1 MAVFEYIAL
10 TDAGKQKKG
19 VLEADSPRQVRQQ
32 LRDKHWMPLSVEVT
46 ETKSST
52 SNPLANL
59 FRKGIKTADLSMLTR
74 QLSTLISAGLPIE
87 ETLRATAE
95 QTEKKHIKAMILDI
109 RSRVLEGHSLAA
121 ALNDFDYAFPKLYRA
136 TVAAGEHAGHL
147 DTVLLRLADYM
158 ESSQVNQ
165 QKIKLAAVYPIILC
179 VVAVGIVVGLLTFV
193 VPDIVEVFVKNGQE
207 LPPLTTAM
215 IAASDFLKSH
225 GFTLLF
231 LLIASFIGF
240 KWALKKEHLKK
251 RYHEFV
257 LSVPFFGKMIK
268 SFNTSSFVSTLA
280 ILNSSGVPLVE
291 AMKIAAQVV
300 GNVVI
305 EARLGVASQHVT
317 EGGSLQQALQETNVF
332 PPMMLHMIASG
343 EVSGELDTM
352 LEKTAKNQETDLQN
366 TITTLVSMFEPLML
380 LAMGGIVVLI
390 VIAIMLPILN
400 MNQMIS

>member
-1 MAVFEYIAL
+1 MAVFEYTAL

-32 LRDKHWMPLSVEVT
+32 LRDKNWMPLSVEVT
-46 ETKSST
+46 KSKSRIG
-52 SNPLANL
+52 NPLGNL

-87 ETLRATAE
+87 ETLKVTAQ
-95 QTEKKHIKAMILDI
+95 QTEKKHITAMILDI

-147 DTVLLRLADYM
+147 DTVLFRLADYM

-165 QKIKLAAVYPIILC
+165 QKIKLAAVYPLILC

-215 IAASDFLKSH
+215 ISASDFLKDH

-231 LLIASFIGF
+231 LLMASFIGF
-240 KWALKKEHLKK
+240 KWALKKEHLKR
-251 RYHEFV
+251 RYHELV
-257 LSVPFFGKMIK
+257 LSAPFFGKMIK

-305 EARLGVASQHVT
+305 EARLGTASQHVT
-317 EGGSLQQALQETNVF
+317 EGGSLHQALQETNVF